1 MIGASTHGRGSGVA
15 QRPFAGAPQ
24 LRSVVLLKH
33 FNLSHLVLPW
43 SQLTSIIT
51 GRITLDMVTDILR
64 EATVIRNLKCTLR
77 STKTALRSVPPLFH
91 LQSLVLHD
99 GPNPY
104 YPQKRLLDV
113 LTTPALGH
121 LSVSEHCTVPST
133 PYVFYSSDGGG
144 HPFIFGAREICGT
157 RLPAGEGHRDQC
169 MSVATI
175 ATLEDSCRTSREI
188 CGMQLPAGEGHRDQR
203 LSVATIATQK
213 ASSRT
218 HTATCGIAACRL
230 KTQELRRAYHN
241 HRDARTLLSQ
251 ELRQYAYLQSTKNRE
266 FDPRV
271 TLGSKFMCLELAGR
285 LTDEIKVDGVAWRHT
300 LHALTPFPTV
310 VKFIPSTMVPFSRK
324 WSVQWSVDE
333 GVVNHE
339 AAGGVGYP

>member
-1 MIGASTHGRGSGVA
+1 VLKTWLSHHKDCSLSLSLNKLHSPSFLELPHLTDSIISHSARWEHTRLHIEWTVPCNTTTYLPFDELKWAEGPFSQLRHLMIGASTHGRGSGVA

-43 SQLTSIIT
+43 SQLTSINT

-121 LSVSEHCTVPST
+121 LSVSE
-133 PYVFYSSDGGG
+133 
-144 HPFIFGAREICGT
+144 RELGI
-157 RLPAGEGHRDQC
+157 EQI
-169 MSVATI
+169 TI
-175 ATLEDSCRTSREI
+175 ITS
-188 CGMQLPAGEGHRDQR
+188 
-203 LSVATIATQK
+203 
-213 ASSRT
+213 
-218 HTATCGIAACRL
+218 
-230 KTQELRRAYHN
+230 
-241 HRDARTLLSQ
+241 LLS
-251 ELRQYAYLQSTKNRE
+251 
-266 FDPRV
+266 
-271 TLGSKFMCLELAGR
+271 R
-285 LTDEIKVDGVAWRHT
+285 LHSSLDSLCI
-300 LHALTPFPTV
+300 L
-310 VKFIPSTMVPFSRK
+310 FIGWGGPSVYF
-324 WSVQWSVDE
+324 W
-333 GVVNHE
+333 G
-339 AAGGVGYP
+339 